1 MISSG
6 YGVGVEGPC
15 YFSYLHISCFFFFE
29 MFQTFVMKVLKK
41 KDKVEKKSII
51 SFLKA
56 RWLLKNS
63 KFFFHFCYY
72 VL

>member
-1 MISSG
+1 MELGWRAHATFHTYIL
-6 YGVGVEGPC
+6 VGL
-15 YFSYLHISCFFFFE
+15 FFFFFE
-29 MFQTFVMKVLKK
+29 MFQTFVMKVLKKK

>member
-6 YGVGVEGPC
+6 YGVGVEGLC
-15 YFSYLHISCFFFFE
+15 YFSYLHISVFFE

-41 KDKVEKKSII
+41 KKKDKVGKKTII

-56 RWLLKNS
+56 R
-63 KFFFHFCYY
+63 
-72 VL
+72 